1 MSASVARDSKP
12 PEGVDSV
19 TQSYQQLLI
28 AAEIGLN
35 IGDSAS
41 MNVLKERI
49 QSFLITCQR
58 FPHRESSADLD
69 SYSDKIDKPVIE
81 CLSRMTELRSSER
94 SLSALRAFIPFV
106 TERKNLL
113 NKVTQTLS

>member
-1 MSASVARDSKP
+1 MSASVARDSTP

-49 QSFLITCQR
+49 QRFFITYQR
-58 FPHRESSADLD
+58 FPLRESSGGLD
-69 SYSDKIDKPVIE
+69 SYSDKIDKPIVE
-81 CLSRMTELRSSER
+81 CLNRMAEMPSSGR